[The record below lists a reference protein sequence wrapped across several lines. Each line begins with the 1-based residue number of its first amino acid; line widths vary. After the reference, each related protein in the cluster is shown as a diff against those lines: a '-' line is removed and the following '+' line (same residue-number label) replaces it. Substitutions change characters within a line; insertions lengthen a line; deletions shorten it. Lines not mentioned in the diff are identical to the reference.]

1 MRKAKGFTLIELL
14 VVIAIIALLMSILM
28 PALTRVKKQARTVA
42 CLGLLKQWSLFFS
55 MYTDAYDGSF
65 MRGFTANPANR
76 WVSAMGEYHKWD
88 SELTCC
94 PNATK
99 PWQDEY
105 GNPTGLEGTFRGST
119 SAWGWYDRSNW
130 LKPMKGSFG
139 INTYCMDVPDG
150 SEPHSRPKGDFW
162 RKAGGSR
169 ASYVP
174 LFLGA
179 LRYNGVPLHTDFPP
193 PADGTQWND
202 DAQMGRYCMNRHDG
216 FNNTL
221 FMDYSARK
229 VGLKEL
235 WTLKWHRSYLESGP
249 WTKAGGV
256 MPGDW
261 PDWLRPFREY

>member
-42 CLGLLKQWSLFFS
+42 CLGLLKQWGLFFS
-55 MYTDAYDGSF
+55 MYTDAYDGYF
-65 MRGFTANPANR
+65 MKGFTVANR
-76 WVSAMGEYHKWD
+76 WVSAMGEYHKWNA
-88 SELTCC
+88 ELTCC

-99 PWQDEY
+99 PWVDEY
-105 GNPTGLEGTFRGST
+105 GLNTNMENTFRAST
-119 SAWGWYDRSNW
+119 SAWGWDQKSHW
-130 LKPMKGSFG
+130 PEPMKGSYG
-139 INTYCMDVPDG
+139 INGYCIDAPLGD
-150 SEPHSRPKGDFW
+150 EPHGRPKEEFW

-179 LRYNGVPLHTDFPP
+179 LRYNGWVLHTDAPP
-193 PADGTQWND
+193 QFDGEQWHD
-202 DAQMGRYCMNRHDG
+202 DPQMGRYCMNRHDG

-235 WTLKWHRSYLESGP
+235 WTLKWHPSYIETGP

-261 PDWLRPFREY
+261 PDWLKPFKDY